1 MNVSQMKNILVLKDL
16 PSNIVDEAIIILK
29 NHKIV
34 KKKEIVES
42 TGTTK
47 KFEDNFNGSNE
58 LAVKEAES
66 LIQDYLKKLEKSKM
80 EKKHTNTIL
89 NKYRKLQV
97 VSILLTIISVIGI
110 MLCAIK

>member
-1 MNVSQMKNILVLKDL
+1 MNVSQMKNILVLRDL

-42 TGTTK
+42 AGITK
-47 KFEDNFNGSNE
+47 KFEDNFDGSNE
-58 LAVKEAES
+58 LAVKEAEN

-89 NKYRKLQV
+89 NKYRKLQL

-110 MLCAIK
+110 ILCAIK